1 MKKTIFYLVALF
13 SGIALSMEGAIYG
26 ELGKIIGQ
34 FESSFYN
41 FFVGTILLTL
51 IVLFF
56 GKGNLTYTFK
66 VPKWYLLGGLLGL
79 IYLTVLVFGIP
90 KVGVGISMIA
100 VVVGQMIM
108 SMIIEHFGWLGSAK
122 KSITKK
128 RSLAIVFMLVALIF
142 IY

>member
-1 MKKTIFYLVALF
+1 MEKTIFYLVALF

-56 GKGNLTYTFK
+56 GKGNLTHTFK

-100 VVVGQMIM
+100 IVVGQMIM

>member
-51 IVLFF
+51 IV
-56 GKGNLTYTFK
+56 
-66 VPKWYLLGGLLGL
+66 
-79 IYLTVLVFGIP
+79 
-90 KVGVGISMIA
+90 
-100 VVVGQMIM
+100 
-108 SMIIEHFGWLGSAK
+108 
-122 KSITKK
+122 
-128 RSLAIVFMLVALIF
+128 
-142 IY
+142 